1 MEFKPENYNSV
12 SPYLVVDDADVA
24 LVFLEQ
30 VFGSKPLR
38 LFRRDDG
45 SVMHAEVR
53 IDDSVV
59 MLGQMTGGPDANIH
73 VYVADVDAVF
83 DRAVKAGGD
92 VVQPVEEKGDGDR
105 RGGVRDPA
113 GTTWWLS
120 TQLAG

>member
-1 MEFKPENYNSV
+1 MDFKPENYNSV

-45 SVMHAEVR
+45 TVMHAEVR

-59 MLGQMTGGPDANIH
+59 MLGQMAGGPDANVH